1 MNAFSV
7 ETSFLV
13 AAQTSIILGLLHGL
27 SPCEHSWPILTPF
40 AIGSK
45 NMKRVMRIGTALCL
59 GSVSACLVL
68 GAVLGAV
75 GSITPTSWS
84 IYMGAAT
91 SGILIVLGV
100 ALFIKP
106 NLFHVHDEGEHG
118 HSHHDEDDHDHEE
131 EEHGHSDHDHGH
143 IHAANYSGNDT
154 IYNACGETIKKPA
167 FKHGIYWGMFSLGF
181 INMIIPCPTLAVMY
195 GYALNAKSMWHG
207 TWIFLLYGI
216 TTTILL
222 MFLAFLL
229 VKASQLMKVLG
240 REQNEALL
248 SRISGV
254 LIAAFG
260 VYMVLIQFPAFK
272 HLKFYWIL

>member
-1 MNAFSV
+1 
-7 ETSFLV
+7 
-13 AAQTSIILGLLHGL
+13 
-27 SPCEHSWPILTPF
+27 
-40 AIGSK
+40 
-45 NMKRVMRIGTALCL
+45 MRIGTALCL
-59 GSVSACLVL
+59 GDVTACIVL

-75 GSITPTSWS
+75 GSITPASWS

-91 SGILIVLGV
+91 AGILIILGV

-106 NLFHVHDEGEHG
+106 DLFHVHEEGEHG
-118 HSHHDEDDHDHEE
+118 HSHHDENDHDHEE
-131 EEHGHSDHDHGH
+131 EEHGHPDRDHNQGH
-143 IHAANYSGNDT
+143 IHTVHEHDGLPAAVPPT
-154 IYNACGETIKKPA
+154 LR

-181 INMIIPCPTLAVMY
+181 INMVIPCPTLAVMY

-240 REQNEALL
+240 RGQNEALL

-260 VYMVLIQFPAFK
+260 IYMVLIQFPAFK
-272 HLKFYWIL
+272 HLRFHWIL